1 MFLGYISKHI
11 LFSHLRTARK
21 PGGRNGHGTGTVD
34 RQQRDA
40 PGQPRNTLLLIA
52 SVPGRSPEPA
62 GGGRVPRRPAPA
74 PRVWAG
80 GDRLRAPRRPACDA
94 LVEEPEERHYCPA
107 GGGYYCARHAQ
118 SAAHDCRAALRAT

>member
-21 PGGRNGHGTGTVD
+21 PGGRTGHGTGTVD

-40 PGQPRNTLLLIA
+40 PGQSRNALLLIA
-52 SVPGRSPEPA
+52 SVPGRSPEPV
-62 GGGRVPRRPAPA
+62 GGG
-74 PRVWAG
+74 
-80 GDRLRAPRRPACDA
+80 RAPRRPACDA